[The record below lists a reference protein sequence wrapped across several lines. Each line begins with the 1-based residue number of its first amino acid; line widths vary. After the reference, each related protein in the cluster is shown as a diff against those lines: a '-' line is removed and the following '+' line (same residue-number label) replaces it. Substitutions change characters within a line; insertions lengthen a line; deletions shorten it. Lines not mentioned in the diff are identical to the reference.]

1 MTVLLMGQLEVYPQ
15 AMMDLDDVRIF
26 TKVAELGSFTG
37 AAKQL
42 DMPKSTV
49 SRRVAE
55 LEDRLQVR
63 LLQRS
68 TRKLTLTHA
77 GELYFV
83 RTSRALEELV
93 QAENDLAEMQ
103 NEPRGLLRIT
113 VPGDMSGLLSAMIQ
127 DFQRKF
133 PLVEISLFSTGRR
146 VDLIAEGYD
155 LALRAGVL
163 QDSSLVS
170 RKLLDSPVG
179 IYASP
184 AYLVEHGEPQTL
196 ADLSNYRCL
205 CFGTDRPQN
214 KWKLKTS
221 DGLIEIDVT
230 GNLCS
235 NDYAFLISACSTGA
249 GIGFLPTLG
258 AERLVRSGLLTRL
271 FPNAVGGFGGLY
283 AVYPSPRHLSPKVRA
298 FIDSAAEWLAKIQ
311 EGSC

>member
-1 MTVLLMGQLEVYPQ
+1 
-15 AMMDLDDVRIF
+15 
-26 TKVAELGSFTG
+26 
-37 AAKQL
+37 
-42 DMPKSTV
+42 MPKSTV

-83 RTSRALEELV
+83 RTSRAVEELM
-93 QAENDLAEMQ
+93 QAENALAEMQ
-103 NEPRGLLRIT
+103 SEPRGLLRIT
-113 VPGDMSGLLSAMIQ
+113 APGDMSGLLPPMIQ

-170 RKLLDSPVG
+170 RKLLDSRLG

-184 AYLVEHGEPQTL
+184 VYLKEYGEPQAL
-196 ADLSNYRCL
+196 SDLSNHLCL

-214 KWKLKTS
+214 TWNLKTS
-221 DGLIEIDVT
+221 DGPQEVKVS

-235 NDYAFLISACSTGA
+235 NDYAFLISACSAGA
-249 GIGFLPTLG
+249 GIAFAPTLG
-258 AERLVRSGLLTRL
+258 AERLVKSGLLTRL
-271 FPNAVGGFGGLY
+271 FPDALGGFGGLY

-298 FIDSAAEWLAKIQ
+298 FIDSAAEWLAELQ